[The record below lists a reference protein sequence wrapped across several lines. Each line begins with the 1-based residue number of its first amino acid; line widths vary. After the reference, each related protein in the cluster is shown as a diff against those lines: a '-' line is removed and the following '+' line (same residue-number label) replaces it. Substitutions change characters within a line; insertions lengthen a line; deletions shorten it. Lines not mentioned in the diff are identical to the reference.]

1 MSRGRGYRR
10 GHAHVGEK
18 RSTKGVLL
26 MLEADITLS
35 AVSTLRRSAKS
46 SKKAKERFGTMR
58 FSWGVQRALCCKRCR
73 EPYVARGT
81 WNGRIIDSF
90 SIVSTALIP
99 V

>member
-35 AVSTLRRSAKS
+35 AISKLRRSAKS
-46 SKKAKERFGTMR
+46 SKKAKERAVLMLQEVPGMGELLILFR
-58 FSWGVQRALCCKRCR
+58 
-73 EPYVARGT
+73 
-81 WNGRIIDSF
+81 SF
-90 SIVSTALIP
+90 P
-99 V
+99 QP